1 MSDAA
6 SGQLAQRSLTAVKWS
21 YFGVLIRVIAQLL
34 AQIAL
39 ARMLGPETFGLFAAV
54 LLVLGVGNL
63 FVESGIG
70 AVLIQSKS
78 LPEDHRSAACRAVL
92 INALVVSG
100 MVFWLRDSLAIFF
113 SERDLSEVLGW
124 VWPAFFLHALSIAP
138 MALLRRD
145 LDFKSIQ
152 IIQVLGYLI
161 GFLFVGV
168 LVAWMGAGVW
178 SLVAAWLTQAT
189 VTAVLANYR
198 RPCFPRSFKSKES
211 LWMHPF
217 GVRVLLTN
225 LVNWFIENIDNVI
238 VGRFFG
244 SASLGLYSVSYN
256 FVRNPTNHLV
266 TSLQA
271 VLFPASARSQDDNGR
286 LVRAY
291 LTAVSGIS
299 LVAFP
304 VFATVAAVSESV
316 TLAMFGSKWMNAASI
331 LTPLSLA
338 MPLHAL
344 MAVAGPVLWGKGI
357 AGLELKVQ
365 ALTGVLLALSLFFAS
380 TKNVVVVGWVV
391 LAVYFLRWLG
401 MTNVLAVALGMT
413 FSSLFRVLRGPLAL
427 SFVLALILAYLDSL
441 FFDFSPMR
449 RFLADVFIA
458 AALFFF
464 LILSFPSF
472 FISYEIRHLILRLL
486 GDRQGVLNSWLF
498 CRVLLNSQ
506 EIQEKEGHQ
515 S

>member
-1 MSDAA
+1 MVDAA

-21 YFGVLIRVIAQLL
+21 YFGVLVRVIAQLI

-39 ARMLGPETFGLFAAV
+39 ARMLGPETFGVFAAV
-54 LLVLGVGNL
+54 LLVLGIGSL
-63 FVESGIG
+63 FVESGVG

-78 LPEDHRSAACRAVL
+78 LPEGHRSAACGAVL
-92 INALVVSG
+92 INALVVSAT
-100 MVFWLRDSLAIFF
+100 VILLRDPLAIFF
-113 SERDLSEVLGW
+113 SEQALSEVIGW
-124 VWPAFFLHALSIAP
+124 IWPAFFLHALSIAP

-152 IIQVLGYLI
+152 IIQVLSYLI
-161 GFLFVGV
+161 GFLCVGV
-168 LVAWMGAGVW
+168 LAAWIGAGVW

-198 RPCFPRSFKSKES
+198 RPCFPRFFKLKEG

-225 LVNWFIENIDNVI
+225 LVNWFIENVDNVI

-271 VLFPASARSQDDNGR
+271 VLFPASARSQDDNSR

-291 LTAVSGIS
+291 LTAIAGIA

-316 TLAMFGSKWMNAASI
+316 TLAIFGARWTGAAAI
-331 LTPLSLA
+331 LIPLSLA

-365 ALTGVLLALSLFFAS
+365 ALTGVFLTLSLFFAS
-380 TKNVVVVGWVV
+380 TKEIAFVGWVV
-391 LAVYFLRWLG
+391 LIVYFLRWLG
-401 MTNVLAVALGMT
+401 MTYVLAVSLNMST
-413 FSSLFRVLRGPLAL
+413 FSLFRVLRGPLAL
-427 SFVLALILAYLDSL
+427 ALVLAPALVYVDS
-441 FFDFSPMR
+441 FFFNFSPMHR
-449 RFLADVFIA
+449 LLIDVFVA
-458 AALFFF
+458 AFFF
-464 LILSFPSF
+464 LLLILVFPSF
-472 FISYEIRHLILRLL
+472 FVSHEIRSLILRLL
-486 GDRQGVLNSWLF
+486 DGRQKVLNSWPF
-498 CRVLLNSQ
+498 CRVVMGPREKQ
-506 EIQEKEGHQ
+506 KKEGR
-515 S
+515 

>member
-1 MSDAA
+1 MVDAA

-21 YFGVLIRVIAQLL
+21 YFGVLVRVIAQLI

-39 ARMLGPETFGLFAAV
+39 ARMLGPETFGVFAAV
-54 LLVLGVGNL
+54 LLVLGIGSL
-63 FVESGIG
+63 FVESGVG

-78 LPEDHRSAACRAVL
+78 LPEGHRSAACGAVL
-92 INALVVSG
+92 INALVVSAT
-100 MVFWLRDSLAIFF
+100 VILLRDPLAIFF
-113 SERDLSEVLGW
+113 SEQALSEVIGW

-152 IIQVLGYLI
+152 IIQVLSYLI
-161 GFLFVGV
+161 GFLCVGV
-168 LVAWMGAGVW
+168 LAAWIGAGVW

-198 RPCFPRSFKSKES
+198 RPCFPRFFKLKEG

-225 LVNWFIENIDNVI
+225 LVNWFIENVDNVI

-271 VLFPASARSQDDNGR
+271 VLFPASARSQDDNTR

-291 LTAVSGIS
+291 LTAVSGVA

-304 VFATVAAVSESV
+304 IFVTVAALSESV
-316 TLAMFGSKWMNAASI
+316 TLAVFGDTWSGAASVLI
-331 LTPLSLA
+331 PLSLA

-344 MAVAGPVLWGKGI
+344 MAVAGPVLWGKGA

-365 ALTGVLLALSLFFAS
+365 ALTAVLFAFSLAWASGISLLM
-380 TKNVVVVGWVV
+380 VGWVV
-391 LAVYFLRWLG
+391 FFVYALRFVFMSWVLARSITIGFSDLFKAIFGAVFLSVMVSILG
-401 MTNVLAVALGMT
+401 FVFDQSIADRQVLQRFFLDIFICAVSAVALLL
-413 FSSLFRVLRGPLAL
+413 LFPR
-427 SFVLALILAYLDSL
+427 
-441 FFDFSPMR
+441 
-449 RFLADVFIA
+449 
-458 AALFFF
+458 
-464 LILSFPSF
+464 F
-472 FISYEIRHLILRLL
+472 FISEFIRDLIRMSFNGKASGVNRFIGRL
-486 GDRQGVLNSWLF
+486 
-498 CRVLLNSQ
+498 
-506 EIQEKEGHQ
+506 
-515 S
+515 